1 MSPAPETTYEE
12 QTLAKQISI
21 AGRAIGPSAPPYLI
35 AEMSANHGGQFDKA
49 IRVIEAAKAAGADAV
64 KLQTYTPD
72 TITLNCSDPDFQISD
87 GLWAGRTLYELYAE
101 AYTPFEWHAPL
112 FAHARKIG
120 LTIFSSPFDFS
131 AVDLLEGLGAPAYKI
146 ASFEAVDLPLIKYVA
161 ATGKPMIIST
171 GMASSDEI
179 AEAVEA
185 ARAGGCKELAILHCV
200 SSYPAPA
207 ADYNLRT
214 IADMA
219 ERFDT
224 VVGLSDHTIDS
235 YTAIA
240 SVALGASVIE
250 KHFTLDRQGGGA
262 DDSFSIE
269 PSELRALCAGVRV
282 AWDALGVVRYGHKSS
297 DRGNLKYRRSL
308 YFVTDLPAGVPIPA
322 SAVRSVRPGFGLPP
336 KFFDEVVG
344 RHTTRPIRRNTP
356 VRREDF
362 E

>member
-1 MSPAPETTYEE
+1 VPEITYEE
-12 QTLAKQISI
+12 KILAKQISI
-21 AGRAIGPSAPPYLI
+21 AGRVIGPSAPPYLI

-72 TITLNCSDPDFQISD
+72 TITLNCSDPDFKILD
-87 GLWAGRTLYELYAE
+87 GLWAGRTLYDLYAQ
-101 AYTPFEWHAPL
+101 AYTPFEWHKAL
-112 FAHARKIG
+112 FAHARNIG

-146 ASFEAVDLPLIKYVA
+146 ASFEVVDLPLIKYVA

-171 GMASSDEI
+171 GMASRDEI
-179 AEAVEA
+179 AEAIDA
-185 ARAGGCKELAILHCV
+185 ARTGGCKELVILHCV
-200 SSYPAPA
+200 SSYPAPSD
-207 ADYNLRT
+207 DYNLHT
-214 IADMA
+214 ITDIA

-224 VVGLSDHTIDS
+224 VVGLSDHTIDN

-269 PSELRALCAGVRV
+269 PSELRALCEGVRV
-282 AWDALGVVRYGHKSS
+282 AWSALGEVRYGHKSS

-308 YFVTDLPAGVPIPA
+308 YFVADLPAGVLIPA
-322 SAVRSVRPGFGLPP
+322 SAIRSVRPGFGLPP
-336 KFFDEVVG
+336 KLFDDVVG
-344 RHTTRPIRRNTP
+344 RRTIRPIRRNTP
-356 VRREDF
+356 VRLEDF